1 MPAPGPGE
9 VCVRLVVSGVNPTDW
24 KTRNGARRASSR
36 ASVQV
41 PGHDGAGYVA
51 CVGDGVEGV
60 EIGTRVWVWEAAWQ
74 RAEGTTQE
82 YLVIPAANIVELPG
96 TASFDEGA
104 SLGIPA
110 LTAHRALTAHER
122 APACLAP
129 GTLEGMVVLVAGGA
143 GAVGHAAIQLASWA
157 GAKVITTVSTEKK
170 AELARRAGAHA
181 VINYRTEDV
190 TAKVHQ
196 ISPSGADIIVE
207 VNAREN
213 MDVDLAVVAEGGTI
227 AVFTSDDIDSLVFPG
242 RECMTKNVR
251 VQFVLTYTTTAEQKL
266 HAVRAVQHAL
276 SEGRMGVGENHGLPL
291 HRFPLEQAAQAHD
304 ASEQGVMGKVLI
316 DITEDSRHSHK
327 EKSHQ
332 SLG

>member
-24 KTRNGARRASSR
+24 KTRNGAKRASSR

-51 CVGDGVEGV
+51 CLGDGVEGV

-74 RAEGTTQE
+74 RAEGTAQE
-82 YLVIPAANIVELPG
+82 YVVLPAANIVTLPG

-122 APACLAP
+122 APASLAP
-129 GTLEGMVVLVAGGA
+129 GTLEGMTVLVAGGA

-157 GAKVITTVSTEKK
+157 GAKVITTVSTERK
-170 AELARRAGAHA
+170 AVMARRAGAHA
-181 VINYRTEDV
+181 VINYRSEDV
-190 TAKVHQ
+190 VALVRQ

-207 VNAREN
+207 VNARAN
-213 MDVDLAVVAEGGTI
+213 MDVDLAVVTGGGTI
-227 AVFTSDDIDSLVFPG
+227 AVFTSDDIDSLIFPA
-242 RECMTKNVR
+242 RECMSKNVR
-251 VQFVLTYTTTAEQKL
+251 VQFVMTYTTTTEQKR

-276 SEGRMGVGENHGLPL
+276 REGRMGVGEKHGMPL
-291 HRFPLEQAAQAHD
+291 HRFRLEQAAQAHD
-304 ASEQGVMGKVLI
+304 TSEQGVMGKVLI
-316 DITEDSRHSHK
+316 DITEDSPNSDK
-327 EKSHQ
+327 EKRYQ
-332 SLG
+332 SLR